1 MKSRGFDRPR
11 VRRLLIVMPM
21 TLLFVGSM
29 SAAAVA
35 APDDGVAKK
44 SMFLDLGG
52 APAEEIAARIEKIC
66 AEHHDPT
73 SDSYIMNVVLVGVVD
88 QLGDLRV
95 DQLRAVL
102 PHVPGGGQ
110 ITCFENVFVGPT
122 QLDVGRIPWKTRPDF
137 PQDLEPW
144 CADSP
149 YCGGILTASWR
160 WDNIR
165 ANREA
170 ADLFLGFVDLHY
182 PGVRANINWYV
193 TYEAYFDWLGD
204 NTYSDS
210 VRTAYSAYLLE
221 MVRVYN
227 QALQYAGEPAASS
240 SRAVLWSP
248 AYESPYFS
256 HSPAEL
262 NHIRDNLR
270 YMFDDVQNTAA
281 GEGIGRGVDWL
292 DMQDKLGQTDC
303 FSVECYVG
311 VKHWYDFLASVNSPE
326 FSFASLRVN
335 MELFSSNLPGP
346 DINEHMAR
354 QNFYEA
360 NGIPIGASWEL
371 RFWSGPQL

>member
-1 MKSRGFDRPR
+1 MQSRGFDQTRI
-11 VRRLLIVMPM
+11 RRLLIVMSM
-21 TLLFVGSM
+21 ALLLLANWPG
-29 SAAAVA
+29 AALA
-35 APDDGVAKK
+35 APGDGMAKK

-52 APAEEIAARIEKIC
+52 APAEEIAARVEKIC
-66 AEHHDPT
+66 AEHRDPNN
-73 SDSYIMNVVLVGVVD
+73 DNYIMNVVLVGVVD

-110 ITCFENVFVGPT
+110 TTCFENVFVGPT
-122 QLDVGRIPWKTRPDF
+122 QLDVGQLPWKARPDF
-137 PQDLEPW
+137 PQNLEPW

-149 YCGGILTASWR
+149 YCGGILTNSWR
-160 WDNIR
+160 WDNIA

-170 ADLFLGFVDLHY
+170 ADVFLGFVDLHY
-182 PGVRANINWYV
+182 PGVRANLNWYV
-193 TYEAYFDWLGD
+193 TYEAYFDWFGD

-221 MVRVYN
+221 MVRAYN
-227 QALQYAGEPAASS
+227 QALRYAGEPAASS

-248 AYESPYFS
+248 AYESSYFS
-256 HSPAEL
+256 HSPLEL
-262 NHIRDNLR
+262 NRIRDNLR
-270 YMFDDVQNTAA
+270 YMFHDIQRTAA

-292 DMQDKLGQTDC
+292 DMQDKLGQTEC

-311 VKHWYDFLASVNSPE
+311 VKDWYDFLTSVNFPE

-346 DINEHMAR
+346 DVNEHKAR
-354 QNFYEA
+354 QDFYEA

>member
-1 MKSRGFDRPR
+1 M
-11 VRRLLIVMPM
+11 IVMSM
-21 TLLFVGSM
+21 ALLLLANWPG
-29 SAAAVA
+29 AALA
-35 APDDGVAKK
+35 APGDGMAKK

-52 APAEEIAARIEKIC
+52 APAEEIAARVEKIC
-66 AEHHDPT
+66 AEHRDPNN
-73 SDSYIMNVVLVGVVD
+73 DNYIMNVVLVGVVD

-110 ITCFENVFVGPT
+110 TTCFENVFVGPT
-122 QLDVGRIPWKTRPDF
+122 QLDVGQLPWKARPDF
-137 PQDLEPW
+137 PQNLEPW

-149 YCGGILTASWR
+149 YCGGILTNSWR
-160 WDNIR
+160 WDNIA

-170 ADLFLGFVDLHY
+170 ADVFLGFVDLHY
-182 PGVRANINWYV
+182 PGVRANLNWYV
-193 TYEAYFDWLGD
+193 TYEAYFDWFGD

-221 MVRVYN
+221 MVRAYN
-227 QALQYAGEPAASS
+227 RALRYAGEPAASS

-248 AYESPYFS
+248 AYESSYFS
-256 HSPAEL
+256 HSPLEL
-262 NHIRDNLR
+262 NRIRDNLR
-270 YMFDDVQNTAA
+270 YMFHDIQRTAA

-292 DMQDKLGQTDC
+292 DMQDKLGQTEC

-311 VKHWYDFLASVNSPE
+311 VKDWYDFLTSVNFPE

-346 DINEHMAR
+346 DVNEHNAR
-354 QNFYEA
+354 QDFYEA

>member
-1 MKSRGFDRPR
+1 MKSRGFDRTR
-11 VRRLLIVMPM
+11 IRRLLIVMPM
-21 TLLFVGSM
+21 TLLLLGNLPN
-29 SAAAVA
+29 AALA
-35 APDDGVAKK
+35 APGDGMAKK

-52 APAEEIAARIEKIC
+52 APAEEIAARVEKIC
-66 AEHHDPT
+66 AEHRDPNN
-73 SDSYIMNVVLVGVVD
+73 DDYIMNVVLVGVVD

-110 ITCFENVFVGPT
+110 TTCFENVFVGPT
-122 QLDVGRIPWKTRPDF
+122 QLDVGQLPWKARPDF
-137 PQDLEPW
+137 PQNLEPW

-149 YCGGILTASWR
+149 YCGGILTNSWR
-160 WDNIR
+160 WDNIE

-170 ADLFLGFVDLHY
+170 ADVFLGFVDLHY
-182 PGVRANINWYV
+182 PAVRANLNWYV
-193 TYEAYFDWLGD
+193 TYEAYFDWFGN

-221 MVRVYN
+221 MVRAYN
-227 QALQYAGEPAASS
+227 QALRYAGEPAASS

-248 AYESPYFS
+248 AYESSYFS
-256 HSPAEL
+256 HSPLEL
-262 NHIRDNLR
+262 NRIRDNLR
-270 YMFDDVQNTAA
+270 YMFHDVQRTAE

-292 DMQDKLGQTDC
+292 DMQDKLGQTEC

-311 VKHWYDFLASVNSPE
+311 VKHWYDFLTSVNFPE

-346 DINEHMAR
+346 DVNEHRAR
-354 QNFYEA
+354 QDFYEA

>member
-1 MKSRGFDRPR
+1 MKSRGFDQTRI
-11 VRRLLIVMPM
+11 RRLMIVMSM
-21 TLLFVGSM
+21 ALLLLANWPG
-29 SAAAVA
+29 AALA
-35 APDDGVAKK
+35 APGDGMAKK

-52 APAEEIAARIEKIC
+52 APAEEIAARVEKIC
-66 AEHHDPT
+66 AEHRDPNN
-73 SDSYIMNVVLVGVVD
+73 DNYIMNVVLVGVVD

-110 ITCFENVFVGPT
+110 TTCFENVFVGPT
-122 QLDVGRIPWKTRPDF
+122 QLDVGQLPWKARPDF
-137 PQDLEPW
+137 PQNLEPW

-149 YCGGILTASWR
+149 YCGGILTNSWR
-160 WDNIR
+160 WDNIA

-170 ADLFLGFVDLHY
+170 ADVFLGFVDLHY
-182 PGVRANINWYV
+182 PGVRANLNWYV
-193 TYEAYFDWLGD
+193 TYEAYFDWFGD

-221 MVRVYN
+221 MVRAYN
-227 QALQYAGEPAASS
+227 QALRYAGEPAASS

-248 AYESPYFS
+248 AYESSYFS
-256 HSPAEL
+256 HSPLEL
-262 NHIRDNLR
+262 NRIRDNLR
-270 YMFDDVQNTAA
+270 YMFHDIQRTAA

-292 DMQDKLGQTDC
+292 DMQDKLGQTEC

-311 VKHWYDFLASVNSPE
+311 VKDWYDFLTSVNFPE

-346 DINEHMAR
+346 DVNEHKAR
-354 QNFYEA
+354 QDFYEA

-371 RFWSGPQL
+371 RFWSGPRL

>member
-1 MKSRGFDRPR
+1 MKSRGFDQTRI
-11 VRRLLIVMPM
+11 RRLMIVMSM
-21 TLLFVGSM
+21 ALLLLANWPG
-29 SAAAVA
+29 AALA
-35 APDDGVAKK
+35 APGDGMAKK

-52 APAEEIAARIEKIC
+52 APAEEIAARVEKIC
-66 AEHHDPT
+66 AEHRDPNN
-73 SDSYIMNVVLVGVVD
+73 DNYIMNVVLVGVVD

-110 ITCFENVFVGPT
+110 TTCFENVFVGPT
-122 QLDVGRIPWKTRPDF
+122 QLDVGQLPWKARPDF
-137 PQDLEPW
+137 PQNLEPW

-149 YCGGILTASWR
+149 YCGGILTNSWR
-160 WDNIR
+160 WDNIA

-170 ADLFLGFVDLHY
+170 ADVFLGFVDLHY
-182 PGVRANINWYV
+182 PGVRANLNWYV
-193 TYEAYFDWLGD
+193 TYEAYFDWFGD

-221 MVRVYN
+221 MVRAYN
-227 QALQYAGEPAASS
+227 QALRYAGEPAASS

-248 AYESPYFS
+248 AYESSYFS
-256 HSPAEL
+256 HSPLEL
-262 NHIRDNLR
+262 NRIRDNLR
-270 YMFDDVQNTAA
+270 YMFHDIQRTAA

-292 DMQDKLGQTDC
+292 DMQDKLGQTEC

-311 VKHWYDFLASVNSPE
+311 VKDWYDFLTSVNFPE

-346 DINEHMAR
+346 DFNEHKAR
-354 QNFYEA
+354 QDFYEA

>member
-1 MKSRGFDRPR
+1 M
-11 VRRLLIVMPM
+11 IVMSM
-21 TLLFVGSM
+21 ALLLLANWPG
-29 SAAAVA
+29 AALA
-35 APDDGVAKK
+35 APGDGMAKK

-52 APAEEIAARIEKIC
+52 APAEEIAARVEKIC
-66 AEHHDPT
+66 AEHRDPNN
-73 SDSYIMNVVLVGVVD
+73 DNYIMNVVLVGVVD

-110 ITCFENVFVGPT
+110 TTCFENVFVGPT
-122 QLDVGRIPWKTRPDF
+122 QLDVGQLPWKARPDF
-137 PQDLEPW
+137 PQNLEPW

-149 YCGGILTASWR
+149 YCGGILTNSWR
-160 WDNIR
+160 WDNIA

-170 ADLFLGFVDLHY
+170 ADVFLGFVDLHY
-182 PGVRANINWYV
+182 PGVRANLNWYV
-193 TYEAYFDWLGD
+193 TYEAYFDWFGN

-221 MVRVYN
+221 MVRAYN
-227 QALQYAGEPAASS
+227 QALRYAGEPAASS

-248 AYESPYFS
+248 AYESSYFS
-256 HSPAEL
+256 HSPLEL
-262 NHIRDNLR
+262 NRIRDNLR
-270 YMFDDVQNTAA
+270 YMFHDIQRTAA

-292 DMQDKLGQTDC
+292 DMQDKLGQTEC

-311 VKHWYDFLASVNSPE
+311 VKDWYDFLTSVNFPE

-346 DINEHMAR
+346 DVNEHKAR
-354 QNFYEA
+354 QDFYEA

>member
-1 MKSRGFDRPR
+1 MKSRGFDQTRI
-11 VRRLLIVMPM
+11 RRLMIVMSM
-21 TLLFVGSM
+21 ALLLLANWPG
-29 SAAAVA
+29 AALA
-35 APDDGVAKK
+35 APGDGMAKK

-52 APAEEIAARIEKIC
+52 APTDEIAARVEKIC
-66 AEHHDPT
+66 AEHRDPNN
-73 SDSYIMNVVLVGVVD
+73 DNYIMNVVLVGVVD

-110 ITCFENVFVGPT
+110 TTCFENVFVGPT
-122 QLDVGRIPWKTRPDF
+122 QLDVGQLPWKARPDF
-137 PQDLEPW
+137 PQNLEPW

-149 YCGGILTASWR
+149 YCGGILTNSWR
-160 WDNIR
+160 WDNIA

-170 ADLFLGFVDLHY
+170 ADVFLGFVDLHY
-182 PGVRANINWYV
+182 PGVRANLNWYV
-193 TYEAYFDWLGD
+193 TYEAYFDWFGD

-221 MVRVYN
+221 MVRAYN

-248 AYESPYFS
+248 AYESSYFS
-256 HSPAEL
+256 HSPLEL
-262 NHIRDNLR
+262 NRIRDNLR
-270 YMFDDVQNTAA
+270 YMFHDIQRTAT

-292 DMQDKLGQTDC
+292 DMQDKLGQTEC

-311 VKHWYDFLASVNSPE
+311 VKHWYDFLTSVNFPE

-346 DINEHMAR
+346 DVNEHMAR
-354 QNFYEA
+354 QDFYEA

>member
-1 MKSRGFDRPR
+1 MKSRGSDRTR
-11 VRRLLIVMPM
+11 IRRLLIVLPM
-21 TLLFVGSM
+21 TLLLLGNLPG
-29 SAAAVA
+29 AAAA

-52 APAEEIAARIEKIC
+52 APAEEIAARVQTIC
-66 AEHHDPT
+66 AEHRDPT
-73 SDSYIMNVVLVGVVD
+73 SDNYIMNVVLVGVVD
-88 QLGDLRV
+88 QAGDLRV

-110 ITCFENVFVGPT
+110 STCFENVFVGPT
-122 QLDVGRIPWKTRPDF
+122 QLDVGPLPWKTRADF
-137 PQDLEPW
+137 PQNLEPW

-149 YCGGILTASWR
+149 YCGGILTPSWR
-160 WDNIR
+160 WDNID

-182 PGVRANINWYV
+182 PGVRANLHWYV

-204 NTYSDS
+204 NAYSDD
-210 VRTAYSAYLLE
+210 VRNAYTAYLLE
-221 MVRVYN
+221 MVRAYH
-227 QALQYAGEPAASS
+227 QALLYAGEPAAGA

-248 AYESPYFS
+248 AYESSYYV
-256 HSPAEL
+256 HSPLEL
-262 NHIRDNLR
+262 NRIRDNLR
-270 YMFDDVQNTAA
+270 YMFHSIQAAAA
-281 GEGIGRGVDWL
+281 GEGINRGVDWL

-303 FSVECYVG
+303 FSVECYLG
-311 VKHWYDFLASVNSPE
+311 VKQWYDFLATVNFPE

-346 DINEHMAR
+346 DPDEHMAR
-354 QNFYEA
+354 QNFYDA

-371 RFWSGPQL
+371 RFWSGPRF